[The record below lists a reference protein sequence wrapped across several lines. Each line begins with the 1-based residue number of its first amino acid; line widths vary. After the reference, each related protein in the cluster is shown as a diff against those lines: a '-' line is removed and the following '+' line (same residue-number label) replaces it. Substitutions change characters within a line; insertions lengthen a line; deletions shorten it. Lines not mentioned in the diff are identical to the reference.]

1 MLSCF
6 DPYSKEYPMKIS
18 SPLSVSSC
26 TPRTT
31 FRVSALVLAL
41 SAISV
46 AVTHSQAAVSYSTQ
60 GTPSYSTLGDL
71 SIYQPPTGETQ
82 PTVMLMLDKSG
93 SMGNFYRSGYGR
105 IDSLWVD
112 YGSFDYQR
120 LNYVTVEDREVP
132 EREYICTKT
141 NKKGQ
146 CIEGYYRNFTVIKPV
161 DVTYKYQ
168 TTTLKGNNNQPCY
181 YSDYDKDTV

>member
-6 DPYSKEYPMKIS
+6 DPYSKEYPMKIF

-41 SAISV
+41 SAISL
-46 AVTHSQAAVSYSTQ
+46 ATNTAEAAVSYNDK
-60 GTPSYSTLGDL
+60 GVASYNTLGDL
-71 SIYQPPTGETQ
+71 SIYQPPVGETQ

-93 SMGNFYRSGYGR
+93 SMGNFYRNNYGR

-112 YGSFDYQR
+112 YGSS
-120 LNYVTVEDREVP
+120 NYSKTPLTVTENVEVQKVDVLVHILEQLLVTVME
-132 EREYICTKT
+132 
-141 NKKGQ
+141 N
-146 CIEGYYRNFTVIKPV
+146 
-161 DVTYKYQ
+161 
-168 TTTLKGNNNQPCY
+168 L
-181 YSDYDKDTV
+181 